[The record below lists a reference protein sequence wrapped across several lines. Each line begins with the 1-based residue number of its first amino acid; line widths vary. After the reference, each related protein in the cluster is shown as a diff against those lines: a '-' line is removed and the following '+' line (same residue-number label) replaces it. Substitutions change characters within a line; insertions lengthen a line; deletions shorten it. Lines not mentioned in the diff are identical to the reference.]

1 MARTELLGW
10 RRSRPTMSA
19 EPTILPFKISVLVF
33 LRDTRGRFLLI
44 RRRKAP
50 NLNCWS
56 PIGGKLEM
64 AQGESPFECATRETG
79 EETGLAITAAD
90 LHLFGMISE
99 RGYEGTGHWLMFL
112 FDCHKRMERLPE
124 EIDEGHFG
132 WFAREE
138 IDGLALP
145 PTDRTLVWPVY
156 DKFRSSFIAY
166 RAECDPGARLRMTV
180 EESHLTPHLGETEV

>member
-1 MARTELLGW
+1 
-10 RRSRPTMSA
+10 MSA

-33 LRDTRGRFLLI
+33 LRDTRERFLLI

-64 AQGESPFECATRETG
+64 AEGESPFECAARETG
-79 EETGLAITAAD
+79 EETGLAITARD

-112 FDCHKRMERLPE
+112 FNCHKRMERLPE
-124 EIDEGHFG
+124 EIDEGAFG

-156 DKFRSSFIAY
+156 DKYHDSFIAY
-166 RAECDPGARLRMTV
+166 RAECDPSARLRMTI
-180 EESHLTPHLGETEV
+180 EESHLEPNRPSAA